1 MRLIMGFLKGPKDR
15 EAITAKPLKLQR
27 LLWASA
33 VFILLSFSNKKQEEK
48 KEQEKNTTWCCSYS
62 TCVCVCANVC
72 SDTKSFGL
80 IKTCWIFSIT
90 RSWII
95 VSLTKTNE
103 LLIPARRSLNKD
115 LRWHQ
120 MWDVSTAFVI
130 AVMKQRAWNKVR
142 PNYLISPLKT
152 NQLNQASSVI
162 IHPQ

>member
-1 MRLIMGFLKGPKDR
+1 MRRIMGFLKGPKDR

-33 VFILLSFSNKKQEEK
+33 VFILLSFSNKKQEK
-48 KEQEKNTTWCCSYS
+48 KKNKKKTPLGAAATVR
-62 TCVCVCANVC
+62 VCVCANVC

>member
-33 VFILLSFSNKKQEEK
+33 VFILLSFSNKKQEK
-48 KEQEKNTTWCCSYS
+48 KKNKKKTPLGTAA
-62 TCVCVCANVC
+62 TVRVCVCANVC

-152 NQLNQASSVI
+152 NQLNQASNVI

>member
-33 VFILLSFSNKKQEEK
+33 VFILLSFSNKKQEK
-48 KEQEKNTTWCCSYS
+48 KKNKKKTPLGAAATVRV
-62 TCVCVCANVC
+62 CVCVNVC

>member
-33 VFILLSFSNKKQEEK
+33 VFILLSFSNKKQEK
-48 KEQEKNTTWCCSYS
+48 KRTRKKHHLVLQLQYV
-62 TCVCVCANVC
+62 CVCVCANVC
-72 SDTKSFGL
+72 SDTISFGL